1 MEQLEYLGFAAGFF
15 SMIAFIPQVY
25 KTYKIKSAKDIS
37 IQTFIIF
44 TIGIIL
50 WITYGFLF
58 NKPAIYITN
67 IFMFVVSSSQIVLK
81 IKYDRKD
88 KLAQRQKGYK

>member
-25 KTYKIKSAKDIS
+25 KTYKLKSAKGIS

-44 TIGIIL
+44 SLGLLL
-50 WITYGFLF
+50 WIIYGLIVH
-58 NKPAIYITN
+58 KAPIYITN
-67 IFMFVVSSSQIVLK
+67 IVMLIVSSAQIILK
-81 IKYDRKD
+81 IKYDRAD
-88 KLAQRQKGYK
+88 KLLKKQGACK

>member
-25 KTYKIKSAKDIS
+25 KTYKTKSAEGIS
-37 IQTFIIF
+37 VQTFIIYA
-44 TIGIIL
+44 ISAIL
-50 WITYGFLF
+50 WTTYGFLF

-67 IFMFVVSSSQIVLK
+67 IVILIISSVQIVLK
-81 IKYDRKD
+81 IKYDRANR
-88 KLAQRQKGYK
+88 LAQKQGGCK

>member
-37 IQTFIIF
+37 IQTFVIF
-44 TIGIIL
+44 TISLIL
-50 WITYGFLF
+50 WITYGLII

-67 IFMFVVSSSQIVLK
+67 IVMVVVSSSQIVLK
-81 IKYDRKD
+81 IKYDRTN
-88 KLAQRQKGYK
+88 KLV

>member
-25 KTYKIKSAKDIS
+25 KTYKIKSADGIS
-37 IQTFIIF
+37 AQTFIIYS
-44 TIGIIL
+44 ISAVL
-50 WITYGFLF
+50 WTTYGFLF

-67 IFMFVVSSSQIVLK
+67 IVILAISSVQIVLK
-81 IKYDRKD
+81 IKYDRAR
-88 KLAQRQKGYK
+88 LAQKQGGCK

>member
-37 IQTFIIF
+37 IQTFVIF
-44 TIGIIL
+44 TISLTL
-50 WITYGFLF
+50 WITYGLVV

-67 IFMFVVSSSQIVLK
+67 IVMVVVSSSQIILK
-81 IKYDRKD
+81 IKYDSAD
-88 KLAQRQKGYK
+88 KFAQKQGRCK